1 VAETRPAKL
10 ARILERTWDQ
20 GEWHNSSDGSFCKAN
35 RSVCRRIDLVM
46 DVFMGLIVNF
56 SKKTPDP
63 AALQT
68 AYNDFLEKRKQDD

>member
-1 VAETRPAKL
+1 
-10 ARILERTWDQ
+10 
-20 GEWHNSSDGSFCKAN
+20 
-35 RSVCRRIDLVM
+35 M

-68 AYNDFLEKRKQDD
+68 AYNDFLEKLKQAD